1 MLKKVIL
8 WGLVVF
14 VVVAILGAAAVAI
27 FLPKEKIKEMALG
40 KISSMLHRE
49 VTIDD
54 ISISY
59 FGGLGVKL
67 NGVKISNPDNFDW
80 SQFLEAKGLDIK
92 LQLWPLLSK
101 NIQVDRLILIEPRI
115 ALLKTRKGQINYV
128 FGLIDSLAASDRTNL
143 SVDIPEE
150 SKLALAAISF
160 DNFSIENGYIEYV
173 DDSSQ
178 TSLTAYQFN
187 LKTKLDSPENMV
199 YQISGNLNADSIV
212 IKNSGENGTSI
223 PTLIIASSFNS
234 SIDLNKKQAVLS
246 DSEIEINGWKFDIKA
261 GIPNTETLDY
271 FNLEIE
277 SGNKSLT
284 EIISLFPLEYNYIPD
299 GYSASG
305 QMNFKAIAKYNAKSK
320 EKMKYNGTA
329 NIDAFKLSI
338 DSLEGDFGAKNLSI
352 EYTNDAMG
360 LSINNGS
367 LDGNSIEGTI
377 NISDFDNIYVNSNV
391 NGTADLTTLNRFL
404 PEIGKPEMSGQA
416 SFDLSGKGR
425 IEELTQFE
433 VNGRLQITNG
443 VYTAETLP
451 EPIESFE
458 LDVAITPKS
467 ITVNNLAVKSP
478 SSQFSMNGTMSDLF
492 PYFIPGF
499 EGVAQKPTMNFTL
512 NSLRF
517 DVDKLFPEAVP
528 GSGSNLAEMPI
539 GSLPPLPIPD
549 IDGNGTASIDTL
561 IYSDVEFS
569 DIKCDI
575 NIKNRRIFVTNANGY
590 AYTGKVGGKMS
601 IDLNDFENPGY
612 DGEFTAEQIEADDF
626 LSRFTKFGGHLFGK
640 VNMTGSFSA
649 TGWDP
654 EPIIN
659 SLDMSGDANFNEAR
673 IVKFDMLN
681 QLAEQLKFKSLSEET
696 IRNLNSSYTVKDGRI
711 AFEKFNFVSSLGDW
725 TINGSVGFDGT
736 LDYKV
741 DILLT
746 ENETNKLKSQAGDFA
761 KIIKEKRFTA
771 PFKIGGTYSKPKI
784 SLDLDFNKL
793 LKENLGDVL
802 KGLFGK

>member
-1 MLKKVIL
+1 MLKKIIL
-8 WGLVVF
+8 WSLVAMVI
-14 VVVAILGAAAVAI
+14 VALLGAAAVAI
-27 FLPKEKIKEMALG
+27 FLPKEKIKEMALE

-101 NIQVDRLILIEPRI
+101 NIQVDRLILIEPKI
-115 ALLKTRKGQINYV
+115 ALLKTHKGQINYV
-128 FGLIDSLAASDRTNL
+128 FGLIDSIAPEAKA
-143 SVDIPEE
+143 DIPDGLPEE
-150 SKLALAAISF
+150 SELALAAISF

-246 DSEIEINGWKFDIKA
+246 ECEIELNNWNFDIKA
-261 GIPNTETLDY
+261 GIPNTETLNY
-271 FNLEIE
+271 FNIE
-277 SGNKSLT
+277 VVSEKKSLT
-284 EIISLFPLEYNYIPD
+284 EIIAWLPPEFNYIPD

-305 QMNFKAIAKYNAKSK
+305 QMNFKANAKYNTKSK

-329 NIDAFKLSI
+329 NIDAFRLSI
-338 DSLEGDFGAKNLSI
+338 DNLEGDFGAKNLSI

-360 LSINNGS
+360 LTINNGS

-377 NISDFDNIYVNSNV
+377 SISDFDNIYVNSNV

-404 PEIGKPEMSGQA
+404 PEIGTPELSGQA
-416 SFDLSGKGR
+416 NFNISGAGR
-425 IEELTQFE
+425 IENLNEFE
-433 VNGRLQITNG
+433 VSGSLQIKNG

-451 EPIESFE
+451 EPIEFFGVGIVVRP
-458 LDVAITPKS
+458 DS
-467 ITVNNLAVKSP
+467 ISINNLTVNTP
-478 SSQFSMNGTMSDLF
+478 SSKFSLDGKIADPF

-499 EGVAQKPTMNFTL
+499 KGFAEKPTMSFTL
-512 NSLRF
+512 NSLRLNI
-517 DVDKLFPEAVP
+517 DKLFPEVVP
-528 GSGSNLAEMPI
+528 GSGSNIAEMPI
-539 GSLPPLPIPD
+539 DSLPPLPIPD
-549 IDGNGTASIDTL
+549 INGNGTASIDTL
-561 IYSDVEFS
+561 VYSDVEFS

-575 NIKNRRIFVTNANGY
+575 NIKDRRIFVTNANGY

-601 IDLNDFENPGY
+601 IDLNDFNNPGY

-649 TGWDP
+649 SGWDP

-696 IRNLNSSYTVKDGRI
+696 IKNLNSSYTVKDGRI
-711 AFEKFNFVSSLGDW
+711 AFEKFNFISSLGDW
-725 TINGSVGFDGT
+725 SINGSVGFDGT

-771 PFKIGGTYSKPKI
+771 PFKISGTYSNPKI